1 MGYWNK
7 LKADWYRR
15 GLDYSGF
22 AAAALDVMLPRLK
35 GAKTILDVGAG
46 CGALTLPLAKKGFS
60 VTALEP
66 STAMLDILKTD
77 TAGASLR
84 RIKTVHGEWGKV
96 AVKAH
101 DAIVCANVPELLKE
115 PQTFVSEASA
125 LARQTIF
132 LIVNADPNSNK
143 FYYRELYPLLF
154 GKEWCPRSDYLKT
167 YASLHD
173 MGIYANIE
181 MINYAFDQPFDDINE
196 AVAFWKEYIGIVTEE
211 HDIALKGFLEK
222 KLVKKGKLLI
232 ARFDKRSAVIWW
244 KQEKVKAR
252 RNG

>member
-7 LKADWYRR
+7 LKAGWYRR
-15 GLDYSGF
+15 ALDYSGF
-22 AAAALDVMLPRLK
+22 PAATLGVMLPRLK
-35 GAKTILDVGAG
+35 GSKTILDVGAG

-66 STAMLDILKTD
+66 STAMLDILKAE
-77 TAGASLR
+77 TARGRLR
-84 RIKTVHGEWGKV
+84 KIKTIHGEWGKV
-96 AVKAH
+96 EVKAH

-115 PQTFVSEASA
+115 PQAFVREASA

-132 LIVNADPNSNK
+132 LVVNADPHSNK

-154 GKEWCPRSDYLKT
+154 GREWHPRSDYLKT
-167 YASLHD
+167 YASLHE

-181 MINYAFDQPFDDINE
+181 MINYAFDQPFGGIDE

-211 HDIALKGFLEK
+211 HDTALKGFLEK
-222 KLVKKGKLLI
+222 KLVRKGKLLV
-232 ARFDKRSAVIWW
+232 ARFNKRSAVIWW
-244 KQEKVKAR
+244 RQEKGGAR
-252 RNG
+252 KGG